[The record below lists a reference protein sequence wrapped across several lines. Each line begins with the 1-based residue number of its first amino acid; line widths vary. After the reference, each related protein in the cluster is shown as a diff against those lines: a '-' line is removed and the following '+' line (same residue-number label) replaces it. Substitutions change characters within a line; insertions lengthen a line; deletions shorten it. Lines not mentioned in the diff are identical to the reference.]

1 MMATTHTGQRFADQG
16 VTFGYENP
24 ALAGK
29 INNPPAPPFNKGG
42 RGGFETY
49 FLGNS

>member
-24 ALAGK
+24 ALAEK
-29 INNPPAPPFNKGG
+29 INNPPFNKGG
-42 RGGFETY
+42 MGGFETY